1 MPWTMDLN
9 IQILRFQVQLLY
21 QDSGGDTR
29 ADEANHFFER
39 LDAQG
44 QHLQE
49 NEVTDMYVL
58 VDKLAFNIE
67 RYL

>member
-1 MPWTMDLN
+1 M
-9 IQILRFQVQLLY
+9 QLLY

-29 ADEANHFFER
+29 ADEANYFFER

-49 NEVTDMYVL
+49 NEVTDIYVL
-58 VDKLAFNIE
+58 VDELACNIQW
-67 RYL
+67 YF